1 MGFIWPRTLDC
12 RQYPDVNKGVCLTP
26 EAILKQGT
34 AAKNPENC
42 PCYRHPKLKQR
53 LYAKRRFAFGKAKRK
68 FGFYFII
75 K

>member
-34 AAKNPENC
+34 VVKNPENC

-53 LYAKRRFAFGKAKRK
+53 LYAKRRFAFGTS
-68 FGFYFII
+68 
-75 K
+75 